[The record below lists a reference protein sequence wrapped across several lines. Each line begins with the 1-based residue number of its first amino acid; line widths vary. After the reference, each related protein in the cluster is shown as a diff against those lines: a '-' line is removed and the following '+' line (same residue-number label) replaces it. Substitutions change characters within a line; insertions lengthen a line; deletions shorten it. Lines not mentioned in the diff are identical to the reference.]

1 MFGNCLFARP
11 GWGAVLVFVSFS
23 GLSVSAARGEVTG
36 LSEHGFEITLTQ
48 TTVGTPASVFDA
60 FFDVQ
65 QWWNADHTYS
75 GKRSN
80 LSMERKAGGLFLET
94 LPGGGQ
100 VEHMRVTAMLPPR
113 LLVMRGAFGPLGF
126 EGVAAVLVM
135 QLRPLDQPVES
146 GEGVEPRTEIKWTYR
161 VGGFRK
167 DGFETLAPAVDG
179 VLRLQLDGLAEL
191 LAQRAGDK
199 R

>member
-1 MFGNCLFARP
+1 V
-11 GWGAVLVFVSFS
+11 VLVFVSFS

-48 TTVGTPASVFDA
+48 TTVGTQASVFDA

-75 GKRSN
+75 GNRSN

-100 VEHMRVTAMLPPR
+100 VEHMRVTALMPPR
-113 LLVMRGAFGPLGF
+113 MLVMRGALGPLGF

-135 QLRPLDQPVES
+135 QLRPVPADPNQSADTAL
-146 GEGVEPRTEIKWTYR
+146 PRTEIRWTYR

-167 DGFETLAPAVDG
+167 DGFDALAPAVDG
-179 VLRLQLDGLAEL
+179 VLATQLDGLANL
-191 LAQRAGDK
+191 LGRRKSSQAQSSESESQP
-199 R
+199 